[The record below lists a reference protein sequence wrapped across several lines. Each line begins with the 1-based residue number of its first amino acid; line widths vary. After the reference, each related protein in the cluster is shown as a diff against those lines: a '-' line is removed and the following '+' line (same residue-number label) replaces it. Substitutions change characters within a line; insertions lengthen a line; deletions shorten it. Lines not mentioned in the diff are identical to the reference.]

1 MANVY
6 YWDYDVLVDSETGE
20 FLETICKCLPEDNC
34 EFKDNWIRDGQPT
47 KLSIEQLN
55 ELRK

>member
-20 FLETICKCLPEDNC
+20 FLENICKCEPEDNC
-34 EFKDNWIRDGQPT
+34 EFKQNWIRDGKPS
-47 KLSIEQLN
+47 KLNINQLN